1 MSEGSAYTDFT
12 ACIIIPGHIRQ
23 RLREEKQGRKEEE
36 VTKAVSFTG
45 ERRAEERHSI
55 ITS

>member
-12 ACIIIPGHIRQ
+12 ACIIIPGHIRR
-23 RLREEKQGRKEEE
+23 RLREEKEGRKEEE

>member
-23 RLREEKQGRKEEE
+23 RLREEGRKEEE